1 MKLRYSEAFYSV
13 QGEGKFVGVPS
24 VFLRTFGCNFRCM
37 NFGVDKSVG
46 DRWDQHARGERY
58 NAEVKALID
67 AGVHETTEKFED
79 LPIVHTGCDTYAS
92 IYPEFKDFN
101 KLATIDEVVDHL
113 LSLLP
118 EGKWTMDN
126 GQDVHLI
133 LTGGEPLLAWQRL
146 YVELFEHPKMKDLK
160 NVTIETNTTQT
171 LHSDFAEYLSTQGR
185 FTVTLNTS
193 ALKDASQ
200 LHFHAVQSSP
210 LVENLGKMLLSL
222 KLLANTLMYLIVT
235 FILSLWLPIK
245 TMLTKLLEL
254 FSYTGI
260 PGWNVQYILCRWADA
275 VKNIPSMFKKSRTS
289 VCDEDGDSAPDST
302 YRYSGMP
309 GGLSKEDY
317 ELLQGKKITEEQ
329 YDKIR
334 KQL

>member
-46 DRWDQHARGERY
+46 DRWEQHARGERY
-58 NAEVKALID
+58 NAEVKALLD

-79 LPIVHTGCDTYAS
+79 LPIIHTGCDTYAS

-101 KLATIDEVVDHL
+101 KLATIDEVVEHL

-146 YVELFEHPKMKDLK
+146 YVELFEHPGMKDLK
-160 NVTIETNTTQT
+160 NVTIETNTTQS
-171 LHSDFAEYLSTQGR
+171 LHDEFYEYLNNNERIQVTFSCSPKLSVSGESWDDAIKPDVAREYSLVDGSDIYFKFVVADKSDVDEVTRAVQQYRDSGLECPVYLMPMGGRSEEYSLNVKEVAELCMERGWR
-185 FTVTLNTS
+185 FTPR
-193 ALKDASQ
+193 
-200 LHFHAVQSSP
+200 LHI
-210 LVENLGKMLLSL
+210 SL
-222 KLLANTLMYLIVT
+222 FGNAWGT
-235 FILSLWLPIK
+235 
-245 TMLTKLLEL
+245 
-254 FSYTGI
+254 
-260 PGWNVQYILCRWADA
+260 
-275 VKNIPSMFKKSRTS
+275 
-289 VCDEDGDSAPDST
+289 
-302 YRYSGMP
+302 
-309 GGLSKEDY
+309 
-317 ELLQGKKITEEQ
+317 
-329 YDKIR
+329 
-334 KQL
+334 